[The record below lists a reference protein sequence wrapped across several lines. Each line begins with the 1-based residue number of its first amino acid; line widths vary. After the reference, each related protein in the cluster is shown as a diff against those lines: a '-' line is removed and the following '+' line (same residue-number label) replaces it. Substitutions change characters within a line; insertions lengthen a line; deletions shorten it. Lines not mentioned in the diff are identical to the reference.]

1 MSSQSPKQPLKPQ
14 AATSQFPPSKMRDDV
29 KALMALLARQHRDI
43 TVLVEEICVLSQV
56 VQEANGILRIGG
68 HSQEFFEDVITL
80 RASLQR
86 ARRTL
91 ATAQLLATD
100 AIGQV
105 EEMIQQMERVRRY
118 ACEKKQECMPIP
130 YRL

>member
-1 MSSQSPKQPLKPQ
+1 
-14 AATSQFPPSKMRDDV
+14 MRDDV

-80 RASLQR
+80 RARFGDMPTRKNKNDS
-86 ARRTL
+86 
-91 ATAQLLATD
+91 TD
-100 AIGQV
+100 W
-105 EEMIQQMERVRRY
+105 
-118 ACEKKQECMPIP
+118 
-130 YRL
+130 